1 MGGVKRKMHNASR
14 KKVRKFAGNTHTR
27 SNDSPVSVNET
38 AEEESFLTSPAA
50 HKISGTFKQPS
61 MENGF
66 RIVDI
71 SILID
76 VFERFT
82 LCTNC
87 RSQTLRLQEIPE
99 QKKGMAYKL
108 QLFCSTCDFT
118 SYFLH
123 QVRPVTYMNKLIPIN
138 NVVMNTIQWYLN
150 QISV

>member
-14 KKVRKFAGNTHTR
+14 KKARKFAGNRHTR

-71 SILID
+71 SILIY

-118 SYFLH
+118 SYFFTSGKTSH
-123 QVRPVTYMNKLIPIN
+123 IYEQVDSHKQCSYEYYSMVSGSN
-138 NVVMNTIQWYLN
+138 
-150 QISV
+150 

>member
-14 KKVRKFAGNTHTR
+14 KNTRKFAGNRYTR
-27 SNDSPVSVNET
+27 SNDSPGSVNET

-50 HKISGTFKQPS
+50 HNISGTFKQPS

-82 LCTNC
+82 L
-87 RSQTLRLQEIPE
+87 
-99 QKKGMAYKL
+99 
-108 QLFCSTCDFT
+108 
-118 SYFLH
+118 
-123 QVRPVTYMNKLIPIN
+123 
-138 NVVMNTIQWYLN
+138 
-150 QISV
+150 